1 MWLQP
6 STSGADSDPC
16 GEKGLNQGTNRGLC
30 HTNPPLHTQSGGLSS
45 VHRSVLTAATARRP
59 APLLPRCCASRSGLC
74 QDVLGAEEHQ
84 RSESRIHAPVRHQVD
99 TSGPP
104 PEPETA
110 PSSAHDPR
118 QDSARVLGRFQSL
131 RMRKPKVIRMVFA
144 LSLGCFIMVVVYFNS
159 NLKTASEQV
168 GERSSGQK
176 SRRSPLQTLYDGDQI
191 ESAVQGI
198 HHGRRELLEEGCS
211 SYTRKRRVLIPED
224 LKHIIVDDQHGLLY
238 CYVPKVA
245 CTNWKRVL
253 MVLTGVAG
261 SHRDPLAIPA
271 NEAHVPGNLRTLSE
285 YSTSQINQ
293 RLRTYL
299 KFVFVRE
306 PFERLVSAYRNK
318 FTRSYNTAFHKR
330 YGTKIVRRHR
340 PDPQPE
346 ALERGN
352 DVSFEEFV
360 YYLVDPATQREEPF
374 NEHWERVH
382 SLCHPCLIH
391 YDVVG
396 KYETLEQDSRY
407 VLQLAGV
414 EDQVSFPTSSKSTR
428 TTGDMAAQFFK
439 NISPFYQK
447 KLYNLFRMDF
457 LLFNYTVPAYLKFR

>member
-1 MWLQP
+1 M
-6 STSGADSDPC
+6 
-16 GEKGLNQGTNRGLC
+16 
-30 HTNPPLHTQSGGLSS
+30 
-45 VHRSVLTAATARRP
+45 
-59 APLLPRCCASRSGLC
+59 
-74 QDVLGAEEHQ
+74 
-84 RSESRIHAPVRHQVD
+84 
-99 TSGPP
+99 
-104 PEPETA
+104 
-110 PSSAHDPR
+110 
-118 QDSARVLGRFQSL
+118 
-131 RMRKPKVIRMVFA
+131 
-144 LSLGCFIMVVVYFNS
+144 
-159 NLKTASEQV
+159 
-168 GERSSGQK
+168 
-176 SRRSPLQTLYDGDQI
+176 
-191 ESAVQGI
+191 
-198 HHGRRELLEEGCS
+198 LEEACR

-224 LKHIIVDDQHGLLY
+224 LKHVIVDDHHSLLY

-253 MVLTGVAG
+253 MVLTGVSG
-261 SHRDPLAIPA
+261 SLRDPLAIPA
-271 NEAHVPGNLRTLSE
+271 NEAHVSGNLRTLSE

-293 RLRTYL
+293 RLRSYL

-340 PDPQPE
+340 LDPQPE

-414 EDQVSFPTSSKSTR
+414 KDQVSFPASSKSTR
-428 TTGDMAAQFFK
+428 TTGDMAAQFFH

-447 KLYNLFRMDF
+447 KLYNLYRMDF
-457 LLFNYTVPAYLKFR
+457 LLFNYTIPAYLKFR

>member
-1 MWLQP
+1 
-6 STSGADSDPC
+6 
-16 GEKGLNQGTNRGLC
+16 
-30 HTNPPLHTQSGGLSS
+30 
-45 VHRSVLTAATARRP
+45 
-59 APLLPRCCASRSGLC
+59 
-74 QDVLGAEEHQ
+74 
-84 RSESRIHAPVRHQVD
+84 
-99 TSGPP
+99 
-104 PEPETA
+104 
-110 PSSAHDPR
+110 
-118 QDSARVLGRFQSL
+118 
-131 RMRKPKVIRMVFA
+131 MRKPKVNRMVLA
-144 LSLGCFIMVVVYFNS
+144 MCLWCFIMVIFYVHS
-159 NLKTASEQV
+159 NLKPASAQ
-168 GERSSGQK
+168 GSGKSSDQGK
-176 SRRSPLQTLYDGDQI
+176 SGRSPLQMLHDSDQL
-191 ESAVQGI
+191 EQSAVQVT
-198 HHGRRELLEEGCS
+198 HQGRRELLEDACH
-211 SYTRKRRVLIPED
+211 SYTHKRRVLIPED

-253 MVLTGVAG
+253 MVLTGAAG
-261 SHRDPLAIPA
+261 PHRDPLAIPA

-293 RLRTYL
+293 RLRSYL

-330 YGTKIVRRHR
+330 YGTKIIRQHR
-340 PDPQPE
+340 PDPQAE
-346 ALERGN
+346 ALERGD

-396 KYETLEQDSRY
+396 KYETLEQDSCY

-414 EDQVSFPTSSKSTR
+414 KGQVTFPTSAKSSR
-428 TTGDMAAQFFK
+428 TTGDMAAQFFHS
-439 NISPFYQK
+439 ISPFYQK
-447 KLYNLFRMDF
+447 KLYNLYHMDF
-457 LLFNYTVPAYLKFR
+457 LLFNYSTPEYLKFQ